1 MPVETFSSDQI
12 VSEKPAKG
20 AGLDR
25 LLAIW
30 NRRKWLAIV
39 ALAAPLAV
47 GLTAMNA
54 MPSLYKASATVLVDR
69 QQVPEMFV
77 APTVTSALET
87 RLQTISQETLSRSRL
102 EALISQFN
110 LYPEAR
116 KRMFPEEV
124 VERMRR
130 DIALEVKGVD
140 VRGQRQA
147 TVAFTIGYIGLVPET
162 VAQVTNRLASL
173 YIEENQKVRER
184 QAAGTAEFLRVQ
196 LRETKDRLDT
206 QERQVSEFK
215 RRHLGELP
223 QQMDANLSTLERLHT
238 QLRLNAD
245 GQARQAERRA
255 SLAAQLAEAEA
266 SSTIAGTIAGSGTPD
281 SRVARLEQLQQTLRE
296 LRTRY
301 SDKYPDVTDTQTD
314 IAVLTRQLAEE
325 KAKDQPK
332 IEKGTPASPQVVRL
346 REALS
351 LVDAEI
357 NGLRSEEKHLKEMI
371 VAYQRRV
378 EQSPRRE
385 QEFKELARDYE
396 TTRDFY
402 QTLLKRY
409 EEASIAENMEQR
421 QQGEQFRII
430 EPAVPPARPMTNPL
444 RLILMTIVGSAWLAI
459 GAVVAAEY
467 LDTSFHT
474 SDELRAYTSA
484 PLLVTIPPIVTD
496 DEMRRDALR
505 FWLAAT
511 ATTAAIIGL
520 AVAAYFVAHGNE
532 QLVRL
537 LSRGSA

>member
-1 MPVETFSSDQI
+1 
-12 VSEKPAKG
+12 
-20 AGLDR
+20 
-25 LLAIW
+25 
-30 NRRKWLAIV
+30 
-39 ALAAPLAV
+39 
-47 GLTAMNA
+47 
-54 MPSLYKASATVLVDR
+54 
-69 QQVPEMFV
+69 
-77 APTVTSALET
+77 
-87 RLQTISQETLSRSRL
+87 
-102 EALISQFN
+102 
-110 LYPEAR
+110 
-116 KRMFPEEV
+116 MFPEEV

-130 DIALEVKGVD
+130 DITLEVKGVD
-140 VRGQRQA
+140 VRGQRQT
-147 TVAFTIGYIGLVPET
+147 TVAFTIGYIGLVPQT

-196 LRETKDRLDT
+196 LRDTKDRLDA

-223 QQMDANLSTLERLHT
+223 QQMDANLSTLERLHM

-255 SLAAQLAEAEA
+255 SLTAQLAEAEA
-266 SSTIAGTIAGSGTPD
+266 ASSTVAGPVAGSGTPD

-296 LRTRY
+296 LRNRY
-301 SDKYPDVTDTQTD
+301 SDKYPDVIDTQAD
-314 IAVLTRQLAEE
+314 IATLTRELAEE
-325 KAKDQPK
+325 RAKDQPNT
-332 IEKGTPASPQVVRL
+332 EKGTPSSPHVVRLREASPQVVRL

-357 NGLRSEEKHLKEMI
+357 NGLGSEAKHLKEMI
-371 VAYQRRV
+371 DAYQRRV

-396 TTRDFY
+396 TTREFY

-430 EPAVPPARPMTNPL
+430 EPAIPPVRPMTNPL
-444 RLILMTIVGSAWLAI
+444 RLILLTIVSSAGLAI
-459 GAVVAAEY
+459 GAVVAAEK

-474 SDELRAYTSA
+474 GDELRAHTSV

-496 DEMRRDALR
+496 DEMHRHARR

-511 ATTAAIIGL
+511 AATVTIVGL
-520 AVAAYFVAHGNE
+520 AVAAYFMALGNE
-532 QLVRL
+532 PLVRL

>member
-1 MPVETFSSDQI
+1 MSVQTFSSNQV
-12 VSEKPAKG
+12 VSAKHTKG

-39 ALAAPLAV
+39 AFAAPLTI

-77 APTVTSALET
+77 TPTVTSALET

-110 LYPEAR
+110 LYPEPR

-140 VRGQRQA
+140 VRGQRHA
-147 TVAFTIGYIGLVPET
+147 TVAFTIGYLGLVPET

-196 LRETKDRLDT
+196 LRDTKDRLDA
-206 QERQVSEFK
+206 QERRVSEFK
-215 RRHLGELP
+215 GRHLGELP
-223 QQMDANLSTLERLHT
+223 QQMDANLSTLDRLHM

-266 SSTIAGTIAGSGTPD
+266 SSTNAGTIAGSGTPD

-296 LRTRY
+296 LRNRY
-301 SDKYPDVTDTQTD
+301 SDKYPDVTDVQAD
-314 IAVLTRQLAEE
+314 IATLTRELAEE

-351 LVDAEI
+351 LVDSEI
-357 NGLRSEEKHLKEMI
+357 NGLRSEDKHLKEMI
-371 VAYQRRV
+371 AAYQRRV

-396 TTRDFY
+396 TTREFY
-402 QTLLKRY
+402 QTLLKKY

-421 QQGEQFRII
+421 RQGEQFRII
-430 EPAVPPARPMTNPL
+430 EPAIPPARPMTNPL
-444 RLILMTIVGSAWLAI
+444 RLILITIVGAAGLAI
-459 GAVVAAEY
+459 GAVVAAEH

-474 SDELRAYTSA
+474 ADELRAHTSV

-496 DEMRRDALR
+496 DERHRGVLR

-511 ATTAAIIGL
+511 ATTVAIFGL
-520 AVAAYFVAHGNE
+520 AVGAYFVAHDNE

>member
-1 MPVETFSSDQI
+1 MSVQTFSSNQV

-39 ALAAPLAV
+39 AFAAPLTV

-77 APTVTSALET
+77 TPTVTSALET

-110 LYPEAR
+110 LYPEPR

-140 VRGQRQA
+140 VRGQRHA

-196 LRETKDRLDT
+196 LRDTKDRLDA
-206 QERQVSEFK
+206 QERRVSEFK
-215 RRHLGELP
+215 VRHLGELP
-223 QQMDANLSTLERLHT
+223 QQMDANLSTLERLHM

-266 SSTIAGTIAGSGTPD
+266 SSTNAGTIAGSGTPD
-281 SRVARLEQLQQTLRE
+281 SRVARREQLQQTLRE
-296 LRTRY
+296 LRNRY
-301 SDKYPDVTDTQTD
+301 SDKYPDVIEVQAD
-314 IAVLTRQLAEE
+314 IATLTRELAEE

-332 IEKGTPASPQVVRL
+332 IETPASPQVVRL

-351 LVDAEI
+351 LVDSEI
-357 NGLRSEEKHLKEMI
+357 NGLRSEDKHLKEMI
-371 VAYQRRV
+371 AAYQRRV

-385 QEFKELARDYE
+385 QEFKELARDYD
-396 TTRDFY
+396 TTREFY
-402 QTLLKRY
+402 QTLLKKY

-430 EPAVPPARPMTNPL
+430 EPAIPPKRPTTSPL
-444 RLILMTIVGSAWLAI
+444 RLILLTIVGAAGLAI
-459 GAVVAAEY
+459 GAVAAAEH

-474 SDELRAYTSA
+474 ADELRAHTSV

-496 DEMRRDALR
+496 DERHRGVLR
-505 FWLAAT
+505 FWLVAT
-511 ATTAAIIGL
+511 ATTVAIFGL
-520 AVAAYFVAHGNE
+520 AVATYFAAHGNE

>member
-1 MPVETFSSDQI
+1 MPVGTFSSDQI

-30 NRRKWLAIV
+30 NRGKWLAIV

-223 QQMDANLSTLERLHT
+223 QQMDANLSTLERLQM

-245 GQARQAERRA
+245 GQTRAQERR
-255 SLAAQLAEAEA
+255 SFLSAQLSETGPLSFAVSGGGA
-266 SSTIAGTIAGSGTPD
+266 SGAPESGP
-281 SRVARLEQLQQTLRE
+281 ARLARLQQ
-296 LRTRY
+296 
-301 SDKYPDVTDTQTD
+301 
-314 IAVLTRQLAEE
+314 A
-325 KAKDQPK
+325 
-332 IEKGTPASPQVVRL
+332 
-346 REALS
+346 
-351 LVDAEI
+351 
-357 NGLRSEEKHLKEMI
+357 
-371 VAYQRRV
+371 
-378 EQSPRRE
+378 
-385 QEFKELARDYE
+385 
-396 TTRDFY
+396 
-402 QTLLKRY
+402 
-409 EEASIAENMEQR
+409 
-421 QQGEQFRII
+421 
-430 EPAVPPARPMTNPL
+430 
-444 RLILMTIVGSAWLAI
+444 
-459 GAVVAAEY
+459 
-467 LDTSFHT
+467 
-474 SDELRAYTSA
+474 
-484 PLLVTIPPIVTD
+484 
-496 DEMRRDALR
+496 
-505 FWLAAT
+505 
-511 ATTAAIIGL
+511 
-520 AVAAYFVAHGNE
+520 
-532 QLVRL
+532 
-537 LSRGSA
+537 